1 MSEPVAAS
9 NIVYRVYPAF
19 WMRFCKVLEL
29 EIRDIGVFV
38 EGKLIGLNISIP
50 EDREKFIEEFD
61 AKFFT
66 LERISETKDPVR
78 HVVIKQNAYFFDV
91 YYFEGNISIEVNS
104 ATNPRLIR

>member
-9 NIVYRVYPAF
+9 NIVYRIYPAF

-38 EGKLIGLNISIP
+38 EGKLIGLNIPIP

-61 AKFFT
+61 KKFFT
-66 LERISETKDPVR
+66 LQRVSETNDPVR
-78 HVVIKQNAYFFDV
+78 HSVIKQNAYFFDV